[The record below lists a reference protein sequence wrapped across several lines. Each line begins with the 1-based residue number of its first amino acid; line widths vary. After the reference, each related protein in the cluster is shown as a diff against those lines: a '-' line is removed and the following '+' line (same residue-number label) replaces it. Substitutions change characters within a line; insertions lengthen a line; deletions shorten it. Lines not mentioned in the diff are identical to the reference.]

1 MVSPGVQYL
10 VTNLPTIVF
19 PLGAL
24 WYATNC
30 LEAYTS
36 VNIPRWTVVLAA
48 GLSLPLHSVVT
59 SAVADFKNRRRAAAV
74 GAVLAPTV
82 RDKWPF
88 NLGILARLIRSFYD
102 GYPGIS
108 CFPKCGKVILT
119 CPMIKGDFLLEV
131 IPKYG
136 HTFYLAAGSDTR
148 VCIFLSPLSDRLTS
162 LTL

>member
-10 VTNLPTIVF
+10 VTNLPTIVL

-59 SAVADFKNRRRAAAV
+59 SSVADFKNRRRAAAV

-102 GYPGIS
+102 GYPG
-108 CFPKCGKVILT
+108 T
-119 CPMIKGDFLLEV
+119 
-131 IPKYG
+131 
-136 HTFYLAAGSDTR
+136 
-148 VCIFLSPLSDRLTS
+148 LTS
-162 LTL
+162 PVFQNVMKGC